1 MPDAAREELLQK
13 GIWLRPSA
21 NGHEPHLVAKALIEE
36 GRNHLLLGG
45 AIRAHCPVHI
55 LHGMRDEDVPWQSAM
70 ELAEHLAGDPVSLT
84 LIKDGGHR
92 LSREEDLARI
102 AKAVAALTA
111 GKETAS

>member
-1 MPDAAREELLQK
+1 
-13 GIWLRPSA
+13 
-21 NGHEPHLVAKALIEE
+21 
-36 GRNHLLLGG
+36 
-45 AIRAHCPVHI
+45 
-55 LHGMRDEDVPWQSAM
+55 MRDEDVPWQSAM